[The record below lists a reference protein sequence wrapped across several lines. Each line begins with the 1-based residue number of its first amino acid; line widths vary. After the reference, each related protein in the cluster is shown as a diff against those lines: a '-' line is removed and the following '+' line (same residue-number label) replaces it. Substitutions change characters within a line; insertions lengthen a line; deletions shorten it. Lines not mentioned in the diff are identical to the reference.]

1 MDPTLTSDQ
10 EGKSMSAMNDLS
22 RLGMCTMP
30 GCLSQAFWVHGA
42 PLSVEEKGDVFPWE
56 LCNCCH
62 ESVMG
67 ADQFLKSSG
76 LAEPD
81 EVTWCWEATRARSQ
95 RGMKLEG
102 LKKP

>member
-1 MDPTLTSDQ
+1 M
-10 EGKSMSAMNDLS
+10 
-22 RLGMCTMP
+22 MP
-30 GCLSQAFWVHGA
+30 GCLTQAFWVHGV
-42 PLSVEEKGDVFPWE
+42 PVLIDKEWVFPWE

-67 ADQFLKSSG
+67 SDQLLKASG

-95 RGMKLEG
+95 RGLKLEG
-102 LKKP
+102 LKKR